1 MKSAWVILVMFLSIF
16 SSQVIA
22 LPGEKGQR
30 WAKVDSNGDGLI
42 SRTEFMAQAEV
53 RFNAADRN
61 GDGLI
66 SQEERQQMRQE
77 LRKLRA
83 KAHGEGL
90 QRPQP

>member
-1 MKSAWVILVMFLSIF
+1 MKSAWIVLVIFLSIF
-16 SSQVIA
+16 SSQVMA

-30 WAKVDSNGDGLI
+30 WAKVDSNSDGFI
-42 SRTEFMAQAEV
+42 SRTEFMAQAES

-66 SQEERQQMRQE
+66 SQEEHQQMRQE
-77 LRKLRA
+77 LRRQAQGK
-83 KAHGEGL
+83 GF